1 MACTEVV
8 VHRAG
13 RNLGLY
19 LTAAATFAGCA
30 HLGPNTVAVDRF
42 RWVIRYV
49 PEFEKRWNRF
59 ARPADTSW
67 RVDETYINIRPG
79 HSRQGQQNPR
89 AETRRRACDRCAS
102 RAGFSM
108 VSLMLSKYDISE
120 VFSI

>member
-49 PEFEKRWNRF
+49 PEFEKRWNRRF
-59 ARPADTSW
+59 PS
-67 RVDETYINIRPG
+67 I
-79 HSRQGQQNPR
+79 
-89 AETRRRACDRCAS
+89 AESVACGCHPLQHLTAELWKRDREES
-102 RAGFSM
+102 NQ
-108 VSLMLSKYDISE
+108 KHH
-120 VFSI
+120 